1 MVFGEEGQKNLH
13 DSKERTVVTVIVLV
27 LIVGIPAGLFLA
39 GALGI
44 PNVIALMMSFFVA
57 RAEGKKA
64 SEWVLSV

>member
-39 GALGI
+39 GMYSTAAGPEL
-44 PNVIALMMSFFVA
+44 VQ
-57 RAEGKKA
+57 K
-64 SEWVLSV
+64 